1 MLLYD
6 GWAYTMPVRLGYT
19 ESYTINAG
27 EIRKVTR
34 CIPVQFW
41 CLFACVGK
49 GVGDSDSNSD
59 GNGVG
64 KGRYTFP
71 FQFACPIQ
79 FAFRSIRHP
88 PSTHS
93 IRITAFPITLS
104 VCPPHTTSHGGP
116 LKPPD
121 TAQGPGCHTGYQ
133 QNEPENTSCLRAWL
147 HDTMTTRYKM
157 RLPIRGYTLRLAYT
171 ISEVSKSVSE
181 SVS

>member
-1 MLLYD
+1 MHEVPQWGICLTYNVSTMQVHISIVDVDWPHPFNACWLWFWLWLTPPFQGMLIVILIVI
-6 GWAYTMPVRLGYT
+6 G
-19 ESYTINAG
+19 I
-27 EIRKVTR
+27 
-34 CIPVQFW
+34 
-41 CLFACVGK
+41 
-49 GVGDSDSNSD
+49 
-59 GNGVG
+59 G